1 MSQNEVSNFGVKQM
15 ILAETAKLS
24 RFLFAARHGLMFGGK
39 RDAAAVKANPTVV
52 AGTPVAQTGSE
63 GTLKLPGTI
72 TLVAVFFT
80 AFVLYYFINWK
91 FLSEVWPLS

>member
-1 MSQNEVSNFGVKQM
+1 MTTAQFESLFGK
-15 ILAETAKLS
+15 
-24 RFLFAARHGLMFGGK
+24 R
-39 RDAAAVKANPTVV
+39 RDAALVKANPIV
-52 AGTPVAQTGSE
+52 AGGEAVSTYGSE

-72 TLVAVFFT
+72 TLVAIFFT